1 MHHARHIFLIL
12 LTALLLQGCV
22 SFNSLA
28 DAKNARGSGLAK
40 EYSANRDTVWQQTLA
55 IVSASDLKLVNA
67 DVSSGL
73 ILAQQPVSPLSLTV
87 GQNVAIY
94 VSEQFGRTRV
104 EVIARK
110 AIGSIEFTSR
120 NWEKYIIGQLDEKL
134 I

>member
-1 MHHARHIFLIL
+1 MLNKLTLTLVIL
-12 LTALLLQGCV
+12 FSLLLQGCI

-28 DAKNARGSGLAK
+28 DAKNARGTGLAK
-40 EYSANRDTVWQQTLA
+40 EYNAGRDAVWQHTLA
-55 IVSASDLKLVNA
+55 IVDQSDLTLVNA
-67 DVSSGL
+67 DAASGL

-104 EVIARK
+104 EVISRK
-110 AIGSIEFTSR
+110 AIGSIEFVSR
-120 NWEKYIIGQLDEKL
+120 NWEAYIIGQLDSKL

>member
-1 MHHARHIFLIL
+1 MLSKLTLTLVIL
-12 LTALLLQGCV
+12 LALLLQGCI

-28 DAKNARGSGLAK
+28 DAKSARGSGLAK

-55 IVSASDLKLVNA
+55 IVSASDLNLVNA
-67 DVSSGL
+67 DASNGL

-94 VSEQFGRTRV
+94 VSENFGRTRV
-104 EVIARK
+104 EVISRK
-110 AIGSIEFTSR
+110 AIGNIEFTSR
-120 NWEKYIIGQLDEKL
+120 DWEEYIIEQLDEKL